1 MKKSPLNVSF
11 ADITQAIGTGNKGYN
26 KKVKV
31 SQRMVDQVRT
41 LWSERPKPG
50 DDGSAPSF
58 QTGVQGDISENMIQT
73 ATETPLADPF
83 TNPGASVAAENMFG
97 ATIPG
102 SFDRS
107 MGTPEEEIF

>member
-1 MKKSPLNVSF
+1 MKKSPLNSF
-11 ADITQAIGTGNKGYN
+11 AGAMAGVMGSSRGSKKGKLSDIFNKVN
-26 KKVKV
+26 
-31 SQRMVDQVRT
+31 T
-41 LWSERPKPG
+41 LWADRTRDSRTQ
-50 DDGSAPSF
+50 DIPSF
-58 QTGVQGDISENMIQT
+58 QTAVQGDVSDNIIQS
-73 ATETPLADPF
+73 APETPLTDPL

>member
-1 MKKSPLNVSF
+1 MKKSPLNSIAGAMAGLAGRGQSKGGITKDIVNRVNTMW
-11 ADITQAIGTGNKGYN
+11 ADRTRDSRTQDT
-26 KKVKV
+26 
-31 SQRMVDQVRT
+31 
-41 LWSERPKPG
+41 
-50 DDGSAPSF
+50 PSF

-73 ATETPLADPF
+73 APETPLADPF

-107 MGTPEEEIF
+107 MGTSEEEIF